1 MSSKLSLTKKKKTK
15 KKTKKK
21 ETKKIWCWF
30 DHWFKAIELAKMKL
44 IWWRS
49 EFSIENEMLI
59 WSLSLRL
66 SNWRRRKRKSKKW
79 CDNWSIKL
87 SLENSSNVET
97 LVWCVFIQYIRF
109 AVVVSSYSFLNT
121 NIENQ
126 TSRSISFYSW
136 KRHLTLT
143 EILNSFEHYWHE
155 WWSTSK
161 STRSITRM
169 IQQRWRCNTKKE
181 N

>member
-1 MSSKLSLTKKKKTK
+1 MIQGFRL
-15 KKTKKK
+15 
-21 ETKKIWCWF
+21 KIKCWF
-30 DHWFKAIELAKMKL
+30 DHELKVIVWRWSADL
-44 IWWRS
+44 IINS
-49 EFSIENEMLI
+49 
-59 WSLSLRL
+59 RL
-66 SNWRRRKRKSKKW
+66 SNWRRKRRSKKW

-87 SLENSSNVET
+87 SLENSSNVEA
-97 LVWCVFIQYIRF
+97 LVWCVFIQYIKF
-109 AVVVSSYSFLNT
+109 AVVVSSYSLLNT

-126 TSRSISFYSW
+126 TSKSISFYSW
-136 KRHLTLT
+136 KLHLTLT
-143 EILNSFEHYWHE
+143 KIYNSFEHYWHE